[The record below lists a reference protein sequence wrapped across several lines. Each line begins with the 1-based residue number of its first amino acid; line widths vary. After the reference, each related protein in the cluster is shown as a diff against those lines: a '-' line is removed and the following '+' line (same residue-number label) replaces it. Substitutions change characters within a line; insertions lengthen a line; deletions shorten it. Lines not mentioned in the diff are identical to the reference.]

1 MRITIILI
9 FILFCS
15 FKGISQQKLDDFGRI
30 VLTADYPENKDLPH
44 EARQLLLNKL
54 QQVTSNYG
62 LAGTSIDSRFVITAK
77 INVLSKDLVPGPP
90 AKVSQ
95 KIEINFIIAD
105 LVNQTIFSN
114 TSISSLGI
122 GTNENQSYIDAFKR
136 IDFKNVKLKE
146 LIEEGKNK
154 IISYYLTNCDFI
166 LKEALIDTKQG
177 RFDKAI
183 YDLSIVPEVCQ
194 QCYFKSL
201 DTLAKIYQRKID
213 TEGLI
218 IFKKANAIWASG
230 LNIESAEQATELLG
244 DIPLNSS
251 AQKEAKQL
259 VKRIEQKLRADQ
271 KARWEFKLKQYN
283 DKIALKKESMRIA
296 EEQSKREAIANEK
309 SANRN
314 FELDKMRINSYR
326 EVAVTYAKNQPKQI
340 TTNRFIFLR

>member
-1 MRITIILI
+1 MRHTIILI
-9 FILFCS
+9 FIFLCS

-30 VLTADYPENKDLPH
+30 VLTADYPKNNDLPE
-44 EARQLLLNKL
+44 EARQTLLNKL
-54 QQVTSNYG
+54 QQVISNYG

-77 INVLSKDLVPGPP
+77 INVLSKDLIAGPP
-90 AKVSQ
+90 TKVSQ

-105 LVNQTIFSN
+105 VVNQTIFSN
-114 TSISSLGI
+114 TSMASLGI
-122 GTNENQSYIDAFKR
+122 GNNENQSYIDALKR

-154 IISYYLTNCDFI
+154 IIAYYLTNCDFI
-166 LKEALIDTKQG
+166 LREASIDTKQG
-177 RFDKAI
+177 KFDKAI

-218 IFKKANAIWASG
+218 IFQKANAIWSSG

-244 DIPLNSS
+244 EINLNSS
-251 AQKEAKQL
+251 LQKEAKQL
-259 VKRIEQKLRADQ
+259 IKKIEQKLQADQ
-271 KARWEFKLKQYN
+271 KARWEFKLKQY
-283 DKIALKKESMRIA
+283 DEKIALKKESLRIA
-296 EEQSKREAIANEK
+296 EEQLKREAMANEK

-326 EVAVTYAKNQPKQI
+326 EVAVAYAKNQTKQI
-340 TTNRFIFLR
+340 TTNRFLFLR